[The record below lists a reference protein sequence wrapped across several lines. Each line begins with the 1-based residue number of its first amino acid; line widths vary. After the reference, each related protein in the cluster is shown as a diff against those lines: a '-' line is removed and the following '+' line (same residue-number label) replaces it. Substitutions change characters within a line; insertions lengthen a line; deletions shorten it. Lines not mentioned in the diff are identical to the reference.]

1 MKIIFTV
8 TFKKLLSS
16 FPMIA
21 EGDIIELIKRYPNSN
36 NLVVI
41 DNIDVSKIIK

>member
-1 MKIIFTV
+1 MKIIFTAS
-8 TFKKLLSS
+8 FHKLLSG
-16 FPMIA
+16 FPMIT
-21 EGDIIELIKRYPNSN
+21 EEDIIELVKKYPNSN